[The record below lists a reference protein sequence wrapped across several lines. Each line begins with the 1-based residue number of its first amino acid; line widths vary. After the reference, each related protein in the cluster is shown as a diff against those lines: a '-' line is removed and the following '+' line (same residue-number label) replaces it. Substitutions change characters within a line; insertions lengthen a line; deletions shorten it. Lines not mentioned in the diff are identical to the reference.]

1 MQSSFEKK
9 KRQAML
15 VRKKLLAT
23 VQLVVVQHI
32 Y

>member
-1 MQSSFEKK
+1 
-9 KRQAML
+9 ML